1 MSTPARNDLDI
12 WIGNSNLLAFE
23 FESSNTVTTTPY
35 PLAGLRVNFTVFNG
49 PDQLVLKTT
58 DGATP
63 TITVTGNRIDLVL
76 TPDDTRTIAGADYA
90 AGVRP
95 TYEIEFWDGTYETTW
110 MWGNLKLKGGSNIDE

>member
-23 FESSNTVTTTPY
+23 FESSDTVTTTPY

-49 PDQLVLKTT
+49 TEQLIVKTT
-58 DGATP
+58 NDAS
-63 TITVTGNRIDLVL
+63 ITVTGNRIDLVL
-76 TPDDTRTIAGADYA
+76 TPDDTRVIAAADYA
-90 AGVRP
+90 AGVKP

-110 MWGNLKLKGGSNIDE
+110 MWGNLKLKGGANIDE